1 MNELELTGR
10 ARTHIIDLEQPRCAL
25 HFGVVASWLA
35 MRDEAARAGIDLVP
49 VSSFRDFDRQVML
62 WNRKWRGERP
72 LYDRSGRLLDYAL
85 LTSPRASMR
94 SCAGRRC
101 PAAAGITGAPIST

>member
-10 ARTHIIDLEQPRCAL
+10 ARTHVIDLDQPRCSL
-25 HFGVVASWLA
+25 HYAVATSWLA
-35 MRDEAARAGIDLVP
+35 MRDAAARAGIDLVA
-49 VSSFRDFDRQVML
+49 VSSFRDFDRQVLL

-72 LYDRSGRLLDYAL
+72 LYDRSGRLLDH
-85 LTSPRASMR
+85 ASLSEPSVSTR

-101 PAAAGITGAPIST
+101 RAAAGTTGAPIST